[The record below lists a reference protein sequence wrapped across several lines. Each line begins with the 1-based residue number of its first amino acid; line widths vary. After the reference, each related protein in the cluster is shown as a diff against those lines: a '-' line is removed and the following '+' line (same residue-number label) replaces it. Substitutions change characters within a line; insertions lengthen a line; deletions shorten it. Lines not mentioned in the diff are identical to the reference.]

1 MITNNTKKWYYE
13 FSSTNKE
20 TNKETKYA
28 ILKPNRRIREDGELF
43 FASETSRFAKAG
55 VLPKAAWNTILSN
68 GGGSIS
74 DSERESYGK
83 LLLNYRD
90 RSFEMQSILIK
101 SEGTRTEQENKRLDE
116 IIVELEAIKRD
127 IQSFEAEQINIFENT
142 AEAKSRNRTILW
154 WVLQLAHKQ
163 EDDKYVPFFD
173 GETFNDK
180 LDNYDI
186 IEEQGSVELSDI
198 IKRFTYLTTL
208 WFLGRIETTEDFEA
222 FDKDYTKPV
231 ESTAAA
237 IEESIKTD
245 DTVTAP
251 EVKDE
256 PKAE

>member
-1 MITNNTKKWYYE
+1 MVTLSLIQSFLGYY
-13 FSSTNKE
+13 F
-20 TNKETKYA
+20 
-28 ILKPNRRIREDGELF
+28 
-43 FASETSRFAKAG
+43 
-55 VLPKAAWNTILSN
+55 
-68 GGGSIS
+68 
-74 DSERESYGK
+74 
-83 LLLNYRD
+83 LLNYRD

-173 GETFNDK
+173 GETFNEK